1 MSREVDNKLLD
12 YEKVYEECII
22 RFGGRLETEFNI
34 YKKYDCAPLY
44 MQGLMKKFF
53 HWIDDDEGIMAGKY
67 PTGYLVCAF
76 IFFSKRISEDK
87 TKHLQ
92 SDWLLNKVMTQN
104 MMLFSKGFE
113 AGKVKLF
120 YDINLDDLTM
130 HVVDKRNKKEATI
143 QVGSINPDDT
153 TYGDKVSRL
162 SS

>member
-1 MSREVDNKLLD
+1 MSREVDNSLLD
-12 YEKVYEECII
+12 YEKINEECII
-22 RFGGRLETEFNI
+22 RFGEFNI

-67 PTGYLVCAF
+67 PTGYFVCAF

-104 MMLFSKGFE
+104 MMLLDIAE
-113 AGKVKLF
+113 AGEDGYAGGKGKLR
-120 YDINLDDLTM
+120 YDINLEALTM
-130 HVVDKRNKKEATI
+130 HVDDKKMKQEATI

-153 TYGDKVSRL
+153 TYGDKVSSFR
-162 SS
+162 

>member
-1 MSREVDNKLLD
+1 MSREVDNSLLD
-12 YEKVYEECII
+12 YEKVNEECII
-22 RFGGRLETEFNI
+22 RFGKFNI

-44 MQGLMKKFF
+44 MQGLFKKFF

-104 MMLFSKGFE
+104 MMLVDVGY
-113 AGKVKLF
+113 AGGKVKLR
-120 YDINLDDLTM
+120 YDINLEALTM
-130 HVVDKRNKKEATI
+130 HVDDTAMKQEATI

-153 TYGDKVSRL
+153 TYGDKVSSFR
-162 SS
+162 

>member
-1 MSREVDNKLLD
+1 MSREVDKDLLD
-12 YEKVYEECII
+12 YQKIYEDCVIN
-22 RFGGRLETEFNI
+22 FGEFSI

-104 MMLFSKGFE
+104 MMLLDIAE
-113 AGKVKLF
+113 AGEDGYAGGKGKLR
-120 YDINLDDLTM
+120 YDINLEALTM
-130 HVVDKRNKKEATI
+130 HVDDKKMKQEATI

-153 TYGDKVSRL
+153 TYGDKVSSFR
-162 SS
+162 

>member
-12 YEKVYEECII
+12 YQKVHEEGII
-22 RFGGRLETEFNI
+22 RFGEYNI
-34 YKKYDCAPLY
+34 YKKYDCTPLY
-44 MQGLMKKFF
+44 MQGVMKKFF
-53 HWIDDDEGIMAGKY
+53 HWIGDDEGIMAGKY

-92 SDWLLNKVMTQN
+92 PDWLLNKVMTQN
-104 MMLFSKGFE
+104 MLLVRPENCQKINLIF
-113 AGKVKLF
+113 
-120 YDINLDDLTM
+120 DINLKDLTM
-130 HVVDKRNKKEATI
+130 YVNDKALKQEATI
-143 QVGSINPDDT
+143 QVGSINPDET

>member
-12 YEKVYEECII
+12 YQKVHEECII
-22 RFGGRLETEFNI
+22 RFGEKGKDSFHI
-34 YKKYDCAPLY
+34 YKKYDCNPLY
-44 MQGLMKKFF
+44 MQGLFKKFF
-53 HWIDDDEGIMAGKY
+53 HWIGDDEGIMAGKY

-120 YDINLDDLTM
+120 YNINLEALTM
-130 HVVDKRNKKEATI
+130 HVDDMVMKQEATI

-153 TYGDKVSRL
+153 TYGDKVSSFR
-162 SS
+162 

>member
-1 MSREVDNKLLD
+1 MSREVDNSLLD

-22 RFGGRLETEFNI
+22 RFDEFNI

-44 MQGLMKKFF
+44 MQGLMKRFF

-130 HVVDKRNKKEATI
+130 HVNDKAMKQEATI

-153 TYGDKVSRL
+153 TYGDKVSSFR
-162 SS
+162 

>member
-1 MSREVDNKLLD
+1 MSREVDNSLLD
-12 YEKVYEECII
+12 YEKINEECII
-22 RFGGRLETEFNI
+22 RFGEFSI

-104 MMLFSKGFE
+104 MMLLDIAE
-113 AGKVKLF
+113 AGEDGYAGGKGKLR
-120 YDINLDDLTM
+120 YDINLEALTM
-130 HVVDKRNKKEATI
+130 HVDDKKMKQEATI

-153 TYGDKVSRL
+153 TYGDKVSSFR
-162 SS
+162 

>member
-12 YEKVYEECII
+12 YQKIHEECII
-22 RFGGRLETEFNI
+22 RFDEFII

-53 HWIDDDEGIMAGKY
+53 HWIGDDEGIMAGKY

-92 SDWLLNKVMTQN
+92 PDWLLNKVMTRN
-104 MMLFSKGFE
+104 MMLIQKDSLVSDSKLSY
-113 AGKVKLF
+113 K
-120 YDINLDDLTM
+120 INLEALTM
-130 HVVDKRNKKEATI
+130 HVNDVAMRQEATI
-143 QVGSINPDDT
+143 EVGSINPDDT
-153 TYGDKVSRL
+153 TYGDKVSRI
-162 SS
+162 SK

>member
-1 MSREVDNKLLD
+1 MSREVDNSLLD
-12 YEKVYEECII
+12 YEKVNEECII
-22 RFGGRLETEFNI
+22 RFGKFNI

-104 MMLFSKGFE
+104 MMLVDEYYGV
-113 AGKVKLF
+113 GKVKLR
-120 YDINLDDLTM
+120 YDINLEALTM
-130 HVVDKRNKKEATI
+130 HVDDKKMKQEATI

-153 TYGDKVSRL
+153 TYGDKVSSFR
-162 SS
+162 

>member
-1 MSREVDNKLLD
+1 MSREVDNSLLD
-12 YEKVYEECII
+12 YEKVNEECII
-22 RFGGRLETEFNI
+22 RFGKFNI

-67 PTGYLVCAF
+67 PIEMLVPAF
-76 IFFSKRISEDK
+76 IFFSKRMSEDN

-104 MMLFSKGFE
+104 MMLVDEYYGV
-113 AGKVKLF
+113 GKVKLR
-120 YDINLDDLTM
+120 YDINLEALTM
-130 HVVDKRNKKEATI
+130 HVDDKKMKQEATI

-153 TYGDKVSRL
+153 TYGDKVSSFR
-162 SS
+162 